1 MSRDPAP
8 HDARD
13 EHRRWVRS
21 ALADHERALVNY
33 AARITGDLERARD
46 VVQETFLRL
55 CRQEGAELEGRVR
68 EWLFTVC
75 RNLALDVRAKESR
88 MSAIGE
94 MGADRVAAREAEPG
108 FALEQG
114 DAVSAVMRAIGV
126 LPASQQEVLVLKFRH
141 GLAYKEIAQATGHSV
156 GNVGYLIHHGVRALR
171 AKLAGDLREGLTS

>member
-21 ALADHERALVNY
+21 ALADHERALVSY

-55 CRQEGAELEGRVR
+55 CRHDRAALEGRVR

-88 MSAIGE
+88 MSTIEETDAG
-94 MGADRVAAREAEPG
+94 RVAAREAEPG

-114 DAVSAVMRAIGV
+114 DTLSAVLRALAA
-126 LPASQQEVLVLKFRH
+126 LPAKQQEVLVLKFRH
-141 GLAYKEIAQATGHSV
+141 GLAYREIAKATGQSV
-156 GNVGYLIHHGVRALR
+156 GNVGSLIHHGVRALR